1 MVMEKLHGASTNWA
15 SKFLFGFI
23 TVTFVISS
31 MAGYLYTRVDNS
43 AAKVN
48 GEEISQQAFQN
59 QYNIASRNLTPQE
72 IDSPAQ
78 VANLKRQV
86 LASLIDQELLRQYAN
101 ELKLG
106 VSDARIKQEI
116 VTTPTFQNN
125 GKFDNTLYQQT
136 LQNNGISAETYA
148 GYVREALRLEQLQS
162 GLGTTAFSVPAQQE
176 KLAKLFFQ
184 SRQIRLANLPLANEI
199 AKQEVSDE
207 EIQAYYDAHKAEFT
221 IPETVKVQYLDLSG
235 AAMENNI
242 NITDVEIAQYY
253 QDNKPQ
259 FTTQGQQRLA
269 HIQVKTEQQA
279 QELYQQLQNGA
290 NFADLAKNHS
300 IDPTS
305 AERGGDL
312 SWVSAGE
319 FPKVFEDAANAL
331 AVGQY
336 SQPVNIDN
344 HYHIILVE
352 ERKEPQLQPLESVKA
367 QIAAQIRQNLVN
379 TQFYSIEKRVA
390 EKAFEDPSS
399 LNAAAEVGGV
409 KVQET
414 GYFSR
419 HDIPTELNY
428 PNVVSAVFDSDLSQG
443 GSNSEPMNVG
453 EQHSVVIRVL
463 DHKPQSIKTLDEA
476 KADITAHLKHQK
488 AEAVVLAQAEQIVQ
502 NLSEG
507 KSVEGVKFGAE
518 QTWVFAENKDPVL
531 NNTVF
536 SMAKAEEGKT
546 TYKAASNA
554 NGDVV
559 IIALDKVID
568 GKLTEQEQK
577 QFAVQI
583 EQLSQVSLQNSLLN
597 ALRAKAKIEINDSF
611 INQEQ

>member
-162 GLGTTAFSVPAQQE
+162 GLGTTAFIVPAQQE

-319 FPKVFEDAANAL
+319 FPKVFEDTANAL

-336 SQPVNIDN
+336 SQPVNLDN

-367 QIAAQIRQNLVN
+367 QITAQIRQNLVN

-414 GYFSR
+414 SYFSR
-419 HDIPTELNY
+419 DDIPAELNY
-428 PNVVSAVFDSDLSQG
+428 PNVISAVFDSDLSQG

-453 EQHSVVIRVL
+453 EQHSVVVRVL

-488 AEAVVLAQAEQIVQ
+488 AETVVLAQAEQIVQ

-507 KSVEGVKFGAE
+507 KSVEDVKFGAE

-536 SMAKAEEGKT
+536 SMAKPEEGKT

-559 IIALDKVID
+559 IIALDKVVD

-577 QFAVQI
+577 QFVMQI

-597 ALRAKAKIEINDSF
+597 ALRAKAKIEINDAF

>member
-184 SRQIRLANLPLANEI
+184 SRQIRLANLSLANEI

-319 FPKVFEDAANAL
+319 FPKVFEDTANAL

-336 SQPVNIDN
+336 SQPVNLDN

-419 HDIPTELNY
+419 DDIPAELNY

-453 EQHSVVIRVL
+453 EQHSVVVRVL

-488 AEAVVLAQAEQIVQ
+488 AETVVLAQAEQIVQ

-507 KSVEGVKFGAE
+507 KSVEDVKFGAE

-536 SMAKAEEGKT
+536 SMAKPEEGKT

-559 IIALDKVID
+559 NI
-568 GKLTEQEQK
+568 
-577 QFAVQI
+577 
-583 EQLSQVSLQNSLLN
+583 S
-597 ALRAKAKIEINDSF
+597 
-611 INQEQ
+611 

>member
-1 MVMEKLHGASTNWA
+1 MEKLHGASTNWA

-419 HDIPTELNY
+419 HDIPAELNY

>member
-162 GLGTTAFSVPAQQE
+162 GLGVTAFSVPAQQE

-259 FTTQGQQRLA
+259 FTTHGQQRLA

-336 SQPVNIDN
+336 SQPVNLDN

-414 GYFSR
+414 SYFSR
-419 HDIPTELNY
+419 DDIPAELNY
-428 PNVVSAVFDSDLSQG
+428 PNVISAVFDSDLSQG

-453 EQHSVVIRVL
+453 EQHSVVVRVL

-536 SMAKAEEGKT
+536 SMVKPEEGKT
-546 TYKAASNA
+546 TYKAAGNA

-559 IIALDKVID
+559 IIALDKVVD

>member
-162 GLGTTAFSVPAQQE
+162 GLGTTTFIVPAQQE

-290 NFADLAKNHS
+290 NFADLAQNHS

-336 SQPVNIDN
+336 SQPVNLDN

-414 GYFSR
+414 SYFSR
-419 HDIPTELNY
+419 DDIPAELNY

-453 EQHSVVIRVL
+453 EQHSVVVRVL

-536 SMAKAEEGKT
+536 SMVKPEEGKT
-546 TYKAASNA
+546 TYKAAGNA

-559 IIALDKVID
+559 IIALDKVVD

>member
-162 GLGTTAFSVPAQQE
+162 GLGTTTFIVPAQQE
-176 KLAKLFFQ
+176 KLVKLFFQ

-199 AKQEVSDE
+199 AKQEVSDK

-336 SQPVNIDN
+336 SQPVNLDN

-352 ERKEPQLQPLESVKA
+352 ERKEPQLQSLESVKA

-414 GYFSR
+414 SYFSR
-419 HDIPTELNY
+419 DDIPAELNY

-453 EQHSVVIRVL
+453 EQHSVVVRVL

-536 SMAKAEEGKT
+536 SMVKPEEGKT
-546 TYKAASNA
+546 TYKAAGNA

-559 IIALDKVID
+559 IIALDKVVD

>member
-162 GLGTTAFSVPAQQE
+162 GLGTTAFIVPAQQE

-184 SRQIRLANLPLANEI
+184 SRQIRLANLPLSNEI

-336 SQPVNIDN
+336 SQPVNLDN

-414 GYFSR
+414 SYFSR
-419 HDIPTELNY
+419 DDIPAELNY
-428 PNVVSAVFDSDLSQG
+428 PNVISAVFDSDLSQG

-453 EQHSVVIRVL
+453 EQHSVVVRVL

-536 SMAKAEEGKT
+536 SMAKPEEGKT
-546 TYKAASNA
+546 TYKAAGNA

-559 IIALDKVID
+559 IIALDKVVD

>member
-162 GLGTTAFSVPAQQE
+162 GLGTTAFIVPAQQE

-336 SQPVNIDN
+336 SQPVNLDN

-414 GYFSR
+414 SYFSR
-419 HDIPTELNY
+419 DDIPAELNY
-428 PNVVSAVFDSDLSQG
+428 PNVISAVFDSDLSQG

-453 EQHSVVIRVL
+453 EQHSVVVRVL

-536 SMAKAEEGKT
+536 SMAKPEEGKT
-546 TYKAASNA
+546 TYKAAGNA
-554 NGDVV
+554 NGDIV
-559 IIALDKVID
+559 IIALDKVVD